1 MKKLLKKLK
10 NKKGESFVEILISV
24 LIAAFGCLLIATLY
38 SAAMSLNVQASKMD
52 DNFYKSISE
61 MEQMFDGQ
69 AQINDDKDH
78 KVTVTEDGGGNPFED
93 GVYVYGDKDG
103 GNYAYRRD

>member
-69 AQINDDKDH
+69 AQMAH
-78 KVTVTEDGGGNPFED
+78 PKVTVTEDGGGNPFD
-93 GVYVYGDKDG
+93 DDVYVYGDKDG

>member
-69 AQINDDKDH
+69 AQINDKKDH
-78 KVTVTEDGGGNPFED
+78 KVTVTEDGGGDPFED
-93 GVYVYGDKDG
+93 GVYVYGDG